1 MRDRSLP
8 PYTPVYPVTKTVKPR
23 LRATTMPEWGIE
35 QRVTRGQNQTGPE
48 YNLRWVLR
56 PIEAN
61 TLDFFLEEQSKGGDW
76 FRWTPPGGT
85 GGRFRCEKWTKQVT
99 ACNIWEIQAT
109 FKQVFAFNLPLMSP
123 YPGRLSLSGIP
134 AAYLYN
140 RVLTITIDI
149 DGMALD
155 NNFDGLGLIDSLG
168 GLALTGLDV
177 GLFKNRPIY
186 ANTGVFQL
194 TGTNTSVLWGRVL
207 PAATGAASLS
217 LKPATLLYFSL
228 SSDYFVSM
236 FDQVYGW
243 DRDFQVDWWG
253 D

>member
-8 PYTPVYPVTKTVKPR
+8 PYTPIYPVTKTVKPR
-23 LRATTMPEWGIE
+23 LRATTMPDWGIE
-35 QRVTRGQNQTGPE
+35 QRVTRGQNQTRPE

-61 TLDFFLEEQSKGGDW
+61 TLDFFLEEQSKSGDW

-85 GGRFRCEKWTKQVT
+85 GGRFRCEKWTKQVV

-109 FKQVFAFNLPLMSP
+109 FKEVFAFNLPLISP
-123 YPGRLSLSGIP
+123 YPGRLSLSG
-134 AAYLYN
+134 ASLTYVYN
-140 RVLTITIDI
+140 R
-149 DGMALD
+149 ALSGD
-155 NNFDGLGLIDSLG
+155 VG
-168 GLALTGLDV
+168 GLTLSGLPV
-177 GLFKNRPIY
+177 GLFKTIPIY
-186 ANTGVFQL
+186 ADKGVFQL
-194 TGTNTSVLWGRVL
+194 AGTNTSVLWGRVM
-207 PAATGAASLS
+207 PAATGAATLS